1 MALTVAKILFAQI
14 VMEKEGFDM
23 LKLYR
28 EYKELKAAGA
38 RVKPV
43 WRILVGL
50 VIYLW
55 RILVA
60 LVIYP
65 FYRAAQCFVKLCDEY
80 L

>member
-1 MALTVAKILFAQI
+1 MGRTVVKILFAQI
-14 VMEKEGFDM
+14 VMGKGGFDM

-50 VIYLW
+50 
-55 RILVA
+55 A
-60 LVIYP
+60 IYP
-65 FYRAAQCFVKLCDEY
+65 FYRAAECFVKLCDDY

>member
-1 MALTVAKILFAQI
+1 MALTVAKILFVQI
-14 VMEKEGFDM
+14 VVGREGFDM

-38 RVKPV
+38 RVKPF

-50 VIYLW
+50 AR
-55 RILVA
+55 RILVGLA
-60 LVIYP
+60 IYP
-65 FYRAAQCFVKLCDEY
+65 FYRAAQCFVKLCDDY